1 MTVIDSLTGN
11 PVQFIFGM
19 IAVFIVLMI
28 IFYIYVAIAV
38 MTIAKKLNNP
48 HPWMAWIP
56 FANAYL
62 LTELANVPW
71 WTLLIAIVAGFIP
84 FIGIVISMGIM
95 TWWWWNISKA
105 RGKPAWFGLLTIIPI
120 VNLVI
125 MGVIAWSD

>member
-1 MTVIDSLTGN
+1 MAMLDLASGN
-11 PVQFIFGM
+11 GMEIIFGL

-28 IFYIYVAIAV
+28 VLYVYSAIV
-38 MTIAKKLNNP
+38 LMTIAKKLNNP

-62 LTELANVPW
+62 MTELANAPW

-84 FIGIVISMGIM
+84 FVGIVITMGII
-95 TWWWWNISKA
+95 TWWWWNIAEA
-105 RGKPAWFGLLTIIPI
+105 RGKPAWFGLLTLIPI